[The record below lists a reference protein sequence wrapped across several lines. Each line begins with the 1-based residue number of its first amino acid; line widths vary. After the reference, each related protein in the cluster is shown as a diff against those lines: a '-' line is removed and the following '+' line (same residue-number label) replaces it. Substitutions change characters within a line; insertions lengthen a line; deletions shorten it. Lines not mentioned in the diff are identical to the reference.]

1 MNEID
6 VYSQPSYDDRIKLY
20 HNTRDYK
27 ESRLLKFKF
36 RDKPRDTDIVV
47 HNIVNDLTMKKFGLP
62 LRNLFFVYVST
73 FDKTARQMRAIPL
86 GDNVRYFFNPEV
98 DDMTFWFNDEIM
110 ENKLL
115 EYVQGLV
122 MGDSIATDEHTIIKI
137 VDGALTASNNLKSM
151 IDDLAN
157 RLYGYVENPTD
168 FTRKV
173 LKFIISKLKDYV
185 NNIKEVDS
193 VSKLPIPTNAEVMI
207 YAPDD
212 IYLMSTVTS

>member
-6 VYSQPSYDDRIKLY
+6 VYSQPSYDDKIKLY

-86 GDNVRYFFNPEV
+86 GNNVRYFFNPEV
-98 DDMTFWFNDEIM
+98 DDMTFWFNDTVM
-110 ENKLL
+110 GTQLL
-115 EYVQGLV
+115 EFISAMVQD
-122 MGDSIATDEHTIIKI
+122 DSIATDEHAI
-137 VDGALTASNNLKSM
+137 VNQITSSITNSVTLKDM
-151 IDDLAN
+151 IEDMAN
-157 RLYGYVENPTD
+157 RLHGYVSEPTE
-168 FTRKV
+168 FTRIV

-193 VSKLPIPTNAEVMI
+193 VRKLPIPTNAEVMI

-212 IYLMSTVTS
+212 IYLISTVKS